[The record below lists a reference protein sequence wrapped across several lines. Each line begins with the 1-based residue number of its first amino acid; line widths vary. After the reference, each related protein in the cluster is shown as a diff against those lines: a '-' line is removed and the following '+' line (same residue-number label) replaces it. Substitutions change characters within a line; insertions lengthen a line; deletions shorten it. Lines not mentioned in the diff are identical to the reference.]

1 MAAHTSPLLRLRLP
15 TPLAVAVVFTLIA
28 APPIAEAWGKQG
40 HIMVCKIAEVPTF
53 NSCLLLGC
61 RLQNYL
67 SEKAVAAVKELLPES
82 AGGELSTMCPWAD
95 EVRFRYYWSRP
106 LHYVNTPQVC
116 NFKYSRD
123 CHNSRGQQGM
133 CVVGA
138 INNYTEQLYSY
149 GDSKTSYNLTESLM
163 FLAHFVGDVHQPLHV
178 GFEEDEGG
186 NTIKVHW
193 YRRKEN
199 LHHVWDNS
207 IIETAMKDFYNRS
220 LDTMVEALKM
230 NLTDGWSDDISH
242 WENCANKKATCAND
256 YAIESIHL
264 ACNYA
269 YKDVEQ
275 DITLGDD
282 YFFSRYPIVEKRL
295 AQAGIRLA
303 LILNRIFG
311 EDTDGNAIYHYKSE
325 VDG

>member
-1 MAAHTSPLLRLRLP
+1 MALAAPLLRLRLL
-15 TPLAVAVVFTLIA
+15 PLAAFVSVVSLTA
-28 APPIAEAWGKQG
+28 APRRAEAWGKQG
-40 HIMVCKIAEVPTF
+40 HIIVCKIAEK
-53 NSCLLLGC
+53 
-61 RLQNYL
+61 YL
-67 SEKAVAAVKELLPES
+67 SEKAAAAVEELLPES
-82 AGGELSTMCPWAD
+82 AGGELSTVCPWAD
-95 EVRFRYYWSRP
+95 EVRFHYYWSRP
-106 LHYVNTPQVC
+106 LHYANTPQVC

-123 CHNSRGQQGM
+123 CHNSRHQQGM

-138 INNYTEQLYSY
+138 INNYTDQLYSY
-149 GDSKTSYNLTESLM
+149 GDSKSSYNLTESLM
-163 FLAHFVGDVHQPLHV
+163 FLAHFVGDVHQPPHV

-186 NTIKVHW
+186 NTIK
-193 YRRKEN
+193 
-199 LHHVWDNS
+199 VWDNS

-230 NLTDGWSDDISH
+230 NLTDGWSEDISH
-242 WENCANKKATCAND
+242 WENCGNKKETCAND

-264 ACNYA
+264 SCNYA

-282 YFFSRYPIVEKRL
+282 YFYSRYPIVEKRL

-311 EDTDGNAIYHYKSE
+311 EDKPDGNVIPLQ
-325 VDG
+325 VQ

>member
-1 MAAHTSPLLRLRLP
+1 MALAAPLLRLRLRLRLL
-15 TPLAVAVVFTLIA
+15 PLAAFVVVVSLTA
-28 APPIAEAWGKQG
+28 APRRAEAWGKQG
-40 HIMVCKIAEVPTF
+40 HIIVCKIAEK
-53 NSCLLLGC
+53 
-61 RLQNYL
+61 YL
-67 SEKAVAAVKELLPES
+67 SEKAAAAVEELLPES
-82 AGGELSTMCPWAD
+82 ACGELSTVCPWAD
-95 EVRFRYYWSRP
+95 EVRFHYYWSRP
-106 LHYVNTPQVC
+106 LHYANTPQVC

-123 CHNSRGQQGM
+123 CHNSRHQQGM

-138 INNYTEQLYSY
+138 INNYTDQLYSY
-149 GDSKTSYNLTESLM
+149 GDSKSSYNLTESLM

-230 NLTDGWSDDISH
+230 NLTDGWSEDISH
-242 WENCANKKATCAND
+242 WENCGNKKATCAND

-264 ACNYA
+264 SCNYA

-282 YFFSRYPIVEKRL
+282 YFYSRYPIVEKRL

-311 EDTDGNAIYHYKSE
+311 EDKPDGNVIPLQ
-325 VDG
+325 VQ